1 MKYNSLRLILM
12 VTVIVGTAIGCQNQ
26 PKVIAPANNAT
37 EMSGQQSTGIFSE
50 EENEANTET
59 LTTSADNTT
68 PSSSIGNDMHTV
80 FVEEVLPTSKYV
92 YLNVREGEEKFWI
105 ATLKQEVQVGE
116 TYFYRG
122 GLLKTNFES
131 KEYNRIFDKVY
142 LVSKIV
148 PANHG
153 GGQSNMEKGT
163 IETHSVE
170 ESLPNENPSTKNA
183 AIENS
188 NRNITKEGSTKIAE
202 IVANPAKYDGKM
214 VQISGECV
222 KVNPNIM
229 GRNWIHL
236 KDGSKDE
243 YDFVV
248 TSILQVQEGQ
258 VVTMKGTLNL
268 NRDFGAGYRYDLI
281 VEDGTVVE

>member
-1 MKYNSLRLILM
+1 MKHGFKLSFIL
-12 VTVIVGTAIGCQNQ
+12 VVVLWTAIGCQNK
-26 PKVIAPANNAT
+26 PKVIAPASSSTAQNG
-37 EMSGQQSTGIFSE
+37 SSTGIFADE
-50 EENEANTET
+50 GETGKEGATEA
-59 LTTSADNTT
+59 
-68 PSSSIGNDMHTV
+68 SSSASLDSDMHTV
-80 FVEEVLPTSKYV
+80 FVEEVLPTSKYI
-92 YLNVREGEEKFWI
+92 YLNVREGDEKFWI
-105 ATLKQEVQVGE
+105 ATQKQEVAVGE

-153 GGQSNMEKGT
+153 GGGKGT

-170 ESLPNENPSTKNA
+170 ESLPSKNPDTEKAEKPANA
-183 AIENS
+183 
-188 NRNITKEGSTKIAE
+188 NRNISKEGSVKIAD
-202 IVANPAKYDGKM
+202 IVANPEKYEGETIQ
-214 VQISGECV
+214 VSGECV

-248 TSILQVQEGQ
+248 TSIVQVQEGQ
-258 VVTMKGTLNL
+258 VVTMKGTVGL
-268 NRDFGAGYRYDLI
+268 NRDFGAGYHYNLI

>member
-1 MKYNSLRLILM
+1 MKHGFKLSFIL
-12 VTVIVGTAIGCQNQ
+12 VVALWTAIGCQNN
-26 PKVIAPANNAT
+26 PKVIAPTTQNG
-37 EMSGQQSTGIFSE
+37 SSTGIFADEGGNGE
-50 EENEANTET
+50 EGGTE
-59 LTTSADNTT
+59 T
-68 PSSSIGNDMHTV
+68 PSSASMDSDMHTV
-80 FVEEVLPTSKYV
+80 VVEEVLPTSKYV
-92 YLNVREGEEKFWI
+92 YMYVREGEERFWV
-105 ATLKQEVQVGE
+105 AAQKQEVVVGE

-153 GGQSNMEKGT
+153 GGQNNTEKGT
-163 IETHSVE
+163 IETHSVD
-170 ESLPNENPSTKNA
+170 ESLPTENPDTKKA
-183 AIENS
+183 ENG
-188 NRNITKEGSTKIAE
+188 NRNITKDGSIKIAD
-202 IVANPAKYDGKM
+202 IVANPEKYEGQM
-214 VQISGECV
+214 IQVSGECV

-248 TSILQVQEGQ
+248 TSIIQVQEGQ
-258 VVTMKGTLNL
+258 VVTMKGTVGL
-268 NRDFGAGYRYDLI
+268 NRDFGAGYHYNLI
-281 VEDGTVVE
+281 VEEGTVVP